1 MKYIYPNFF
10 EFNGFIMTLEAVKII
25 PSVEAVKIIPS
36 VEAIE
41 IIPSILFSPGFSFKT
56 HILLIIVNFTYGLFI
71 IIL

>member
-1 MKYIYPNFF
+1 MKYIYLNFF

-25 PSVEAVKIIPS
+25 PSFEAV
-36 VEAIE
+36 E
-41 IIPSILFSPGFSFKT
+41 IIPSILFSPGLSFKT